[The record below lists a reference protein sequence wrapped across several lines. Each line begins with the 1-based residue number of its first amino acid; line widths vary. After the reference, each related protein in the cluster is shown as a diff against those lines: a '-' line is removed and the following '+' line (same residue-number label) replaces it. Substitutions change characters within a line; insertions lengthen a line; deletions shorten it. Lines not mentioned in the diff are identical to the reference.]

1 MPASRTASLRTKRE
15 RDRLV
20 EQFLPLVRYVVARLP
35 VTMPASL
42 DREDFFSVGVMGL
55 MHAAVNYDPNRGAS
69 FKTFAYT
76 AIRGA
81 VLDEIRKHD
90 PVPRNRRDRLRK
102 MDRAVGVLHAKYNR
116 PPTLEELA
124 IHLEVSSDDL
134 DDDLLALHTSKTLS
148 LDDSTIIG
156 QNSSIT
162 LANALVADDTR
173 NPGDQA
179 VLRDQ
184 VERMAQAISELPES
198 DRHVIVLY
206 HYENLYLKEIGEIL
220 GVSESRVSQILSRAI
235 ARLRLRMMRG
245 EELPEER

>member
-1 MPASRTASLRTKRE
+1 M
-15 RDRLV
+15 V
-20 EQFLPLVRYVVARLP
+20 EQYLPLVRYVVARLP

-55 MHAAVNYDPNRGAS
+55 MHAAANYDPTKGAS

-90 PVPRNRRDRLRK
+90 PVPRNRRDRLRR
-102 MDRAVGVLHAKYNR
+102 MDRAVGTLHARHDR

-124 IHLEVSSDDL
+124 SYLEVSSADL

-148 LDDSTIIG
+148 LDESSQNRQHPIG
-156 QNSSIT
+156 S
-162 LANALVADDTR
+162 LANALVSEASV
-173 NPGDQA
+173 NPGDHA
-179 VLRDQ
+179 ILRDQ
-184 VERMAQAISELPES
+184 VENMAQAISELPEI

-235 ARLRLRMMRG
+235 TRLRLKMMRDDRHS
-245 EELPEER
+245 EEI